1 MIVEG
6 THLFPGPRDVVWALL
21 LDPDVLAKTMPGT
34 ATIVRS
40 GDNRYEGTMAMGIG
54 PISAATFD
62 VAISMTDRVEP
73 ERYSMQIDGRG
84 KFGFTRGSATVSLV
98 PEGNG
103 TRMHY
108 QADLMVGGKIAAI
121 GQRLLDSVSKLMLR
135 QGLDAMTREL
145 ERRLAGGTA

>member
-6 THLFPGPRDVVWALL
+6 SHWFPGPREMVWALL

-34 ATIVRS
+34 AKIRRIR
-40 GDNRYEGTMAMGIG
+40 DDRYEGTMAMGIG
-54 PISAATFD
+54 PITAAEFD
-62 VAISMTDRVEP
+62 VVISVSDRVEP
-73 ERYSMQIDGRG
+73 EHYTMQIEGRG
-84 KFGFTRGSATVSLV
+84 RFGFTRGKAEVTLA
-98 PEGNG
+98 PEAEG
-103 TRMHY
+103 TRMLY
-108 QADLMVGGKIAAI
+108 QADLVVGGKIAAV